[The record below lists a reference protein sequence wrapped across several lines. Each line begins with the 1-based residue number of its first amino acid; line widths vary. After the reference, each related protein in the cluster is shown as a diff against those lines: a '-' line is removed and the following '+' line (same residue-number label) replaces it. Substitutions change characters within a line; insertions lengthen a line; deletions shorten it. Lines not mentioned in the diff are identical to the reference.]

1 MPVKLLFDF
10 AVIFFFSGICQCDH
24 FAAGSEII
32 LCKIRILVIL
42 YPGPGSHRVDFWIL
56 DQDFEGSALRA
67 VSQMGGERRKCL
79 YSSQEL
85 FPRMRAGVDPGREK
99 QAAQR
104 GCGTSLSFHD
114 F

>member
-1 MPVKLLFDF
+1 MISLPRLRVTQGGLL
-10 AVIFFFSGICQCDH
+10 
-24 FAAGSEII
+24 
-32 LCKIRILVIL
+32 
-42 YPGPGSHRVDFWIL
+42 PNFWIL

-67 VSQMGGERRKCL
+67 VSQMGGERRKRL